1 MARRKRSSPILES
14 ARRRLAGLKA
24 IKPKTNYGPG
34 LTQEDFEKDIVDAET
49 LLATYNQMSSQMDDL
64 LNQIQAGEARAADKS
79 RRILSATEATYGPDS
94 SEYEMV
100 GGTRTSERKKRG
112 PKKGGGTGTGTPTSG
127 Q

>member
-1 MARRKRSSPILES
+1 MARQKRSSPILEA

-34 LTQEDFEKDIVDAET
+34 LAEEDFEQDIVGPET
-49 LLATYNQMSSQMDDL
+49 LLAKYNQMSSEMDDL
-64 LNQIQAGEARAADKS
+64 LNQIQAGEARANDKS
-79 RRILSATEATYGPDS
+79 RRILSYTEATYGPDS

-100 GGTRTSERKKRG
+100 GGTRTSERKKPGR
-112 PKKGGGTGTGTPTSG
+112 KKGGGTGTPTSG

>member
-1 MARRKRSSPILES
+1 MARQKRSSPILEA

-34 LTQEDFEKDIVDAET
+34 LAEEDFEKDITDPEA
-49 LLATYNQMSSQMDDL
+49 LLARYNQMSSEMDDL

-100 GGTRTSERKKRG
+100 GGTRLSERKKPGR
-112 PKKGGGTGTGTPTSG
+112 KKGGGSSPPTSG